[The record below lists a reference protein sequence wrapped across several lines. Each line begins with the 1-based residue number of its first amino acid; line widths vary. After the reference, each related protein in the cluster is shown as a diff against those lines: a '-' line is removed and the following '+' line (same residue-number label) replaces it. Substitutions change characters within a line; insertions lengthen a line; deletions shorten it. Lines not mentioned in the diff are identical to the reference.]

1 MISADKGAETT
12 LFLATIA
19 DAINGG
25 YVVGKV
31 RERPDP
37 AALDDRLARRLW
49 DESMRLVG
57 PLS

>member
-1 MISADKGAETT
+1 

-19 DAINGG
+19 NATPFNGG
-25 YVVGKV
+25 YVVSEV